1 MEQVNV
7 SITLSVAQCNVV
19 MAALGQRPFA
29 EVADIIGNIKAQADA
44 QLAPKV
50 NDVPEAPAEAI

>member
-1 MEQVNV
+1 MEQVSV
-7 SITLSVAQCNVV
+7 SITLTVAQWNIA

-44 QLAPKV
+44 QLAPKAADEPV
-50 NDVPEAPAEAI
+50 QAE

>member
-1 MEQVNV
+1 MEQISV
-7 SITLSVAQCNVV
+7 SITLTVAQWNIV

-44 QLAPKV
+44 QLAPKAADEPV
-50 NDVPEAPAEAI
+50 QAE